1 MDEDY
6 FFQIEDEI
14 TDDRLFILII
24 YDITNNSKR
33 VKFAKLLLGY
43 GFRIQKS
50 AFEAVLTKTK
60 YEKLKQEIPEFVDKE
75 EDSIRIYQIKGK
87 TQVVAWGKEQQYNIE
102 DIISSNFGY
111 HSNTSF
117 QKRTVLKS
125 FGTVLLKYV
134 TIQYCL

>member
-87 TQVVAWGKEQQYNIE
+87 TQVVVWGKEQQYNIE
-102 DIISSNFGY
+102 DII
-111 HSNTSF
+111 
-117 QKRTVLKS
+117 
-125 FGTVLLKYV
+125 
-134 TIQYCL
+134 II

>member
-75 EDSIRIYQIKGK
+75 EDSIRIY
-87 TQVVAWGKEQQYNIE
+87 
-102 DIISSNFGY
+102 
-111 HSNTSF
+111 
-117 QKRTVLKS
+117 
-125 FGTVLLKYV
+125 
-134 TIQYCL
+134 

>member
-75 EDSIRIYQIKGK
+75 EDSIRIYQITGK

-102 DIISSNFGY
+102 DII
-111 HSNTSF
+111 
-117 QKRTVLKS
+117 
-125 FGTVLLKYV
+125 
-134 TIQYCL
+134 II

>member
-87 TQVVAWGKEQQYNIE
+87 THVVAWGKEQQYNIE
-102 DIISSNFGY
+102 DII
-111 HSNTSF
+111 
-117 QKRTVLKS
+117 
-125 FGTVLLKYV
+125 
-134 TIQYCL
+134 II

>member
-75 EDSIRIYQIKGK
+75 EWKD
-87 TQVVAWGKEQQYNIE
+87 VAGWAIVRSAT
-102 DIISSNFGY
+102 D
-111 HSNTSF
+111 
-117 QKRTVLKS
+117 
-125 FGTVLLKYV
+125 
-134 TIQYCL
+134 

>member
-75 EDSIRIYQIKGK
+75 EDSIRFYKIKGK

-102 DIISSNFGY
+102 DII
-111 HSNTSF
+111 
-117 QKRTVLKS
+117 
-125 FGTVLLKYV
+125 
-134 TIQYCL
+134 II

>member
-60 YEKLKQEIPEFVDKE
+60 FVDKE

-102 DIISSNFGY
+102 DII
-111 HSNTSF
+111 
-117 QKRTVLKS
+117 
-125 FGTVLLKYV
+125 
-134 TIQYCL
+134 II

>member
-14 TDDRLFILII
+14 TDDR
-24 YDITNNSKR
+24 
-33 VKFAKLLLGY
+33 
-43 GFRIQKS
+43 FRIQKS

-102 DIISSNFGY
+102 DII
-111 HSNTSF
+111 
-117 QKRTVLKS
+117 
-125 FGTVLLKYV
+125 
-134 TIQYCL
+134 II

>member
-33 VKFAKLLLGY
+33 VKFAKMLLGY

-60 YEKLKQEIPEFVDKE
+60 YEKLKQEIPEFVNKE
-75 EDSIRIYQIKGK
+75 
-87 TQVVAWGKEQQYNIE
+87 
-102 DIISSNFGY
+102 FP
-111 HSNTSF
+111 
-117 QKRTVLKS
+117 
-125 FGTVLLKYV
+125 
-134 TIQYCL
+134 

>member
-33 VKFAKLLLGY
+33 VKFAKMLLGY

-50 AFEAVLTKTK
+50 AFEAMENDKRGCYGRGVKK
-60 YEKLKQEIPEFVDKE
+60 YLPDDTPFHLYK
-75 EDSIRIYQIKGK
+75 
-87 TQVVAWGKEQQYNIE
+87 W
-102 DIISSNFGY
+102 
-111 HSNTSF
+111 
-117 QKRTVLKS
+117 
-125 FGTVLLKYV
+125 
-134 TIQYCL
+134 

>member
-75 EDSIRIYQIKGK
+75 EEIGRASCRER
-87 TQVVAWGKEQQYNIE
+87 V
-102 DIISSNFGY
+102 
-111 HSNTSF
+111 
-117 QKRTVLKS
+117 
-125 FGTVLLKYV
+125 
-134 TIQYCL
+134 

>member
-60 YEKLKQEIPEFVDKE
+60 YEIGRAHV
-75 EDSIRIYQIKGK
+75 
-87 TQVVAWGKEQQYNIE
+87 
-102 DIISSNFGY
+102 
-111 HSNTSF
+111 
-117 QKRTVLKS
+117 
-125 FGTVLLKYV
+125 
-134 TIQYCL
+134 

>member
-33 VKFAKLLLGY
+33 VKFAKMLLGY

-60 YEKLKQEIPEFVDKE
+60 YEKLKQEIPEFVNKE
-75 EDSIRIYQIKGK
+75 EDSIRIYKIKGK
-87 TQVVAWGKEQQYNIE
+87 TQVVAWGKEQQYNID
-102 DIISSNFGY
+102 DII
-111 HSNTSF
+111 
-117 QKRTVLKS
+117 
-125 FGTVLLKYV
+125 
-134 TIQYCL
+134 II

>member
-43 GFRIQKS
+43 GFRIQKL

-75 EDSIRIYQIKGK
+75 EDSIRIY
-87 TQVVAWGKEQQYNIE
+87 
-102 DIISSNFGY
+102 
-111 HSNTSF
+111 
-117 QKRTVLKS
+117 
-125 FGTVLLKYV
+125 
-134 TIQYCL
+134 

>member
-43 GFRIQKS
+43 
-50 AFEAVLTKTK
+50 VLV
-60 YEKLKQEIPEFVDKE
+60 LGG
-75 EDSIRIYQIKGK
+75 EDFLHLVRPSGPL
-87 TQVVAWGKEQQYNIE
+87 W
-102 DIISSNFGY
+102 
-111 HSNTSF
+111 
-117 QKRTVLKS
+117 
-125 FGTVLLKYV
+125 
-134 TIQYCL
+134 

>member
-43 GFRIQKS
+43 GFRIQNQH
-50 AFEAVLTKTK
+50 
-60 YEKLKQEIPEFVDKE
+60 LK
-75 EDSIRIYQIKGK
+75 R
-87 TQVVAWGKEQQYNIE
+87 
-102 DIISSNFGY
+102 
-111 HSNTSF
+111 
-117 QKRTVLKS
+117 
-125 FGTVLLKYV
+125 
-134 TIQYCL
+134 CLQRQSMRS

>member
-87 TQVVAWGKEQQYNIE
+87 TQVVAWEKNNS
-102 DIISSNFGY
+102 II
-111 HSNTSF
+111 
-117 QKRTVLKS
+117 
-125 FGTVLLKYV
+125 
-134 TIQYCL
+134 

>member
-75 EDSIRIYQIKGK
+75 E
-87 TQVVAWGKEQQYNIE
+87 EQYNIE
-102 DIISSNFGY
+102 DII
-111 HSNTSF
+111 
-117 QKRTVLKS
+117 
-125 FGTVLLKYV
+125 
-134 TIQYCL
+134 II